1 VPRLGETAL
10 TETLMPLLTVAD
22 LTKDFGGLRAVSGLS
37 FDAEPGEILGLI
49 GPNGAGKTT
58 VFNLVTGFLRPT
70 AGRILLAG
78 RSVVGLRPHAITRRG
93 IARTFQVVKPFPR
106 LSVRENVTLAAFSHE
121 AARGRAETLAAQ
133 VLERVGL
140 QDKLD
145 SRAAD
150 LTLGEQ
156 KRLEIA
162 RALATDPRLLLLD
175 EPMGGLNPREVNA
188 ACALVEQIRADGVSV
203 ILVEHVMKAIMR
215 ISNRIV
221 VIHHGVKIADGPP
234 ERVVNDP
241 GVIAA
246 YLGTRVV

>member
-1 VPRLGETAL
+1 
-10 TETLMPLLTVAD
+10 MPLLTVTD
-22 LTKDFGGLRAVSGLS
+22 LTKDFGGLRAVSRLS

-58 VFNLVTGFLRPT
+58 VFNLVTGFLRPS
-70 AGRILLAG
+70 AGRILLEG

-106 LSVRENVTLAAFSHE
+106 LSVLENVTLAAFSHE
-121 AARGRAETLAAQ
+121 AARRRAEALAAQ
-133 VLERVGL
+133 ILERVGL
-140 QDKLD
+140 QDKLG
-145 SRAAD
+145 SLAAD

-162 RALATDPRLLLLD
+162 RALATDPGLLLLD

-221 VIHHGVKIADGPP
+221 VIHHGEKIADGPP

>member
-1 VPRLGETAL
+1 
-10 TETLMPLLTVAD
+10 MPLLTVTD
-22 LTKDFGGLRAVSGLS
+22 LTKDFGGLRAVSHLS

-93 IARTFQVVKPFPR
+93 IARTFQVVKPFPK
-106 LSVRENVTLAAFSHE
+106 LSVRENVTLAAFCHE
-121 AARGRAETLAAQ
+121 AARRRAETLAAQ

-188 ACALVEQIRADGVSV
+188 ACVLVEQIRADGVSV

-215 ISNRIV
+215 ISSRIV
-221 VIHHGVKIADGPP
+221 VIHHGEKIADGPP
-234 ERVVNDP
+234 GRVVNDP

>member
-1 VPRLGETAL
+1 
-10 TETLMPLLTVAD
+10 MPLLTVTD
-22 LTKDFGGLRAVSGLS
+22 LTKDFGGLRAVSRLS

-58 VFNLVTGFLRPT
+58 IFNLVTGFLRPS
-70 AGRILLAG
+70 AGRILLEG
-78 RSVVGLRPHAITRRG
+78 RSVVGLRPHAVTRRG

-121 AARGRAETLAAQ
+121 AVRRRAEALAAQ

-140 QDKLD
+140 QDKLG
-145 SRAAD
+145 SLAAD

-221 VIHHGVKIADGPP
+221 VIHHGEKIADGPP

-246 YLGTRVV
+246 YLGTRVA

>member
-1 VPRLGETAL
+1 
-10 TETLMPLLTVAD
+10 MPLLTVAD
-22 LTKDFGGLRAVSGLS
+22 LTKDFGGLRAVSRLS

-106 LSVRENVTLAAFSHE
+106 LSVRENVTLAAFCHE
-121 AARGRAETLAAQ
+121 AARRRAETLAAQ

-221 VIHHGVKIADGPP
+221 VIHHGEKIADGPP

-246 YLGTRVV
+246 YLGARVV

>member
-1 VPRLGETAL
+1 
-10 TETLMPLLTVAD
+10 MPLLTVAD
-22 LTKDFGGLRAVSGLS
+22 LTKDFGGLRAVSRLS

-121 AARGRAETLAAQ
+121 AARGRAERLAAQ

-175 EPMGGLNPREVNA
+175 EPMGGLNPREVDA

-221 VIHHGVKIADGPP
+221 VIHHGEKIADGPP

>member
-1 VPRLGETAL
+1 
-10 TETLMPLLTVAD
+10 MPLLTVTD

-78 RSVVGLRPHAITRRG
+78 QSVAGLRPHAITRRG
-93 IARTFQVVKPFPR
+93 LARTFQVVKPFPK

-121 AARGRAETLAAQ
+121 AARRRAEALAAQ

-145 SRAAD
+145 SLAAD

-162 RALATDPRLLLLD
+162 RALATDPQLLLLD

-221 VIHHGVKIADGPP
+221 VIHHGEKIADGPP

-246 YLGTRVV
+246 YLGSRVA

>member
-1 VPRLGETAL
+1 
-10 TETLMPLLTVAD
+10 MPLLTVTD
-22 LTKDFGGLRAVSGLS
+22 LTKDFGGLRAVSRLS
-37 FDAEPGEILGLI
+37 FNAEPGEILGLI

-58 VFNLVTGFLRPT
+58 VFNLVTGFLRPS
-70 AGRILLAG
+70 AGRILLEG
-78 RSVVGLRPHAITRRG
+78 RSMVGLRPHAVTRRG

-121 AARGRAETLAAQ
+121 AARRRAEALAAH

-140 QDKLD
+140 HDKLD
-145 SRAAD
+145 SLAAD

-162 RALATDPRLLLLD
+162 RALATDPKLLLLD

-221 VIHHGVKIADGPP
+221 VIHHGEKIADGSP

-246 YLGTRVV
+246 YLGTRVA